1 MAPSPC
7 AAPEGLCFI
16 SGMCAILVEVRHGS
30 IGTPPWG
37 APVRGAGGRGGRRWL
52 WGREESKFGGR
63 AAGQQLPT
71 QEPDHRRDT
80 DGGDGVA
87 GPAVL
92 ERYDLRQPAERVRG
106 RPVEGDRQ
114 AAQPRDG
121 QVRRDALQ
129 RAGRRAEVPLR
140 HRLQPGHHHHRPGEG
155 GRLHLPYFNADQ
167 GVLARNG
174 VTVSS
179 VADAKKLRWGAQINT
194 TGLDYIKG
202 TIKPSSE
209 AKVYQTTVDAFTALA
224 ARQIDAVMLDT
235 PIVLGAVKA
244 GQVKNGSVI
253 AQFKTGEQYGAVVNK
268 GSPNLQAFN
277 QVITTLKSEGFLSTL
292 LKKYFGGDPADVPFV
307 SAWSR
312 GLTVEQFFGTFF

>member
-1 MAPSPC
+1 
-7 AAPEGLCFI
+7 
-16 SGMCAILVEVRHGS
+16 MCAILVEVRHGS

-71 QEPDHRRDT
+71 QEPDHRRLSREIAKRLNLGT
-80 DGGDGVA
+80 VKFVEMPFSGLVA
-87 GPAVL
+87 GQKCRCDIDFSQVTITT
-92 ERYDLRQPAERVRG
+92 
-106 RPVEGDRQ
+106 DR
-114 AAQPRDG
+114 AKVVG
-121 QVRRDALQ
+121 FTV
-129 RAGRRAEVPLR
+129 
-140 HRLQPGHHHHRPGEG
+140 
-155 GRLHLPYFNADQ
+155 PYFNADQ

-244 GQVKNGSVI
+244 GQIKNGSVI

-277 QVITTLKSEGFLSTL
+277 QVINTLKSEGFLSTL

-307 SAWSR
+307 SA
-312 GLTVEQFFGTFF
+312 